1 MQGFCSLNPTARCSE
16 DRWAALGAAP
26 WPWGGRERLQ
36 AFLLRLYWAP
46 AVGLWVGLCCFG
58 FHEAID
64 STLFFSKSSVLH
76 KSVGNPHPGP
86 IELLS
91 AFYLL
96 FEFLFSPCVWKTEDL
111 AQAGADARRR
121 RQSQQPVALMLFLLV
136 SFAERTEL
144 VVNVPR
150 VRILLQLT
158 TAVSA

>member
-1 MQGFCSLNPTARCSE
+1 MKTGGPPWELRPGPGVAGSACRPSFSVSTGHRLWGCGWGF
-16 DRWAALGAAP
+16 
-26 WPWGGRERLQ
+26 
-36 AFLLRLYWAP
+36 
-46 AVGLWVGLCCFG
+46 VCCFG